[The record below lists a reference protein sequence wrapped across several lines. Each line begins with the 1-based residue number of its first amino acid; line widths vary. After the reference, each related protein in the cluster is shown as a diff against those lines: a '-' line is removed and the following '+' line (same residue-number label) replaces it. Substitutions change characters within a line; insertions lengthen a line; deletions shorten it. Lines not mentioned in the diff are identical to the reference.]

1 MADGAKERREEI
13 DDLLT
18 SVFNSILRIEEKS
31 LDNRLT
37 EGLSITEIHTI
48 DAIGY
53 REANPMNVVA
63 SRLGVTLATLTICVN
78 RLVEKG
84 FLIRER
90 DTADRR
96 RVLVSLSRKGRA
108 VYRAHR
114 LFHRQMVDEA
124 LGSLSVEEE
133 RVLASALAKV
143 RAFFEERA

>member
-31 LDNRLT
+31 LDNRFT
-37 EGLSITEIHTI
+37 EGLTITEIHTI
-48 DAIGY
+48 DAVGY

-78 RLVEKG
+78 RLDDKG
-84 FLIRER
+84 YLIRER

-96 RVLVSLSRKGRA
+96 RVLVSLSRKGRQ

-124 LGSLSVEEE
+124 LGTISDEEE
-133 RVLASALAKV
+133 RVLADSLMKV

>member
-13 DDLLT
+13 DELLT

-48 DAIGY
+48 DAVGY

-63 SRLGVTLATLTICVN
+63 ARLGITLATLTICVN

-84 FLIRER
+84 FLVRER
-90 DTADRR
+90 DAADRR
-96 RVLVSLSRKGRA
+96 RVLVSLSRKGRQ
-108 VYRAHR
+108 VYRAHQ
-114 LFHRQMVDEA
+114 LFHRQMVDDA
-124 LGSLSVEEE
+124 LSSLTDDEE
-133 RVLASALAKV
+133 RVLATALGKV